1 MLCLFVPAV
10 SAADGDGVFGTE
22 MSVGVFVSLIVA
34 AVLLIVVAVLCILK
48 REKLV
53 EALKAYKSEMKK
65 ITWYSWK
72 NVVRGTVFV
81 VVSVLVIGVVVGL
94 LDIVFF
100 ELQYLATGSGFSF
113 FGG

>member
-65 ITWYSWK
+65 IVWYSPK
-72 NVVRGTVFV
+72 QTMN
-81 VVSVLVIGVVVGL
+81 SSILVIACIIVIGALIAL
-94 LDIVFF
+94 LDF
-100 ELQYLATGSGFSF
+100 GF
-113 FGG
+113 GKAIMALGNL